1 MAGLQRSA
9 VGSPSAAELHVP
21 RRIPGRRSTAPT
33 RPKRF
38 SAAAAASWIA
48 GVEENGGAL
57 LQAAMVPAIK
67 LGCAAVEDPA
77 RPGDVVAAVKER
89 TVAGPA

>member
-1 MAGLQRSA
+1 MANLKRSA
-9 VGSPSAAELHVP
+9 VGSPSAPELQVS
-21 RRIPGRRSTAPT
+21 RRIPERRSTAPT

-38 SAAAAASWIA
+38 GAAAAASWIA
-48 GVEENGGAL
+48 GVKENGGAL
-57 LQAAMVPAIK
+57 LQAAMVPTMK

>member
-1 MAGLQRSA
+1 
-9 VGSPSAAELHVP
+9 
-21 RRIPGRRSTAPT
+21 
-33 RPKRF
+33 
-38 SAAAAASWIA
+38 
-48 GVEENGGAL
+48 
-57 LQAAMVPAIK
+57 MVPAMK